1 MVWCVTS
8 QNWLDFGGDLITL
21 HWSQGYG
28 CLGRGLYSLN
38 ALANKQILL
47 KHKQK
52 CMYRYDQQLANNSKP
67 CTAIL
72 AHK

>member
-1 MVWCVTS
+1 MVRCVTS

-52 CMYRYDQQLANNSKP
+52 CMYRYD
-67 CTAIL
+67 
-72 AHK
+72 